1 MSNVPIVS
9 KKRAGSK
16 KSQSQSAGSPFP
28 VDILPGLFH
37 EINTCEDQDSRQD
50 FLPGKGVLAD
60 HDGNER
66 GDDRL
71 HVVVHADCCRA
82 DSLQRH
88 RDEQVGEERRPE
100 EDVEDRA
107 QFREVP
113 NLPVESGSVEHMPEG
128 EGDQRQCREEE
139 HPFHHRDR

>member
-1 MSNVPIVS
+1 MSNVPNVS
-9 KKRAGSK
+9 SF
-16 KSQSQSAGSPFP
+16 PFLHVFP
-28 VDILPGLFH
+28 AFALCH

-71 HVVVHADCCRA
+71 HVIVHADRCRA

-88 RDEQVGEERRPE
+88 RDEQIGKERRPE
-100 EDVEDRA
+100 EDVKDRT

-113 NLPVESGSVEHMPEG
+113 NLPVECRSVEHMSRPEIG
-128 EGDQRQCREEE
+128 
-139 HPFHHRDR
+139 

>member
-1 MSNVPIVS
+1 MSNVPNVS
-9 KKRAGSK
+9 SF
-16 KSQSQSAGSPFP
+16 PFLHVFP
-28 VDILPGLFH
+28 AFALCH

-107 QFREVP
+107 
-113 NLPVESGSVEHMPEG
+113 SSVKSQTSRWKAG
-128 EGDQRQCREEE
+128 ASSTCRKVKGTSVSVVKRNIHFIIVTDE
-139 HPFHHRDR
+139 

>member
-1 MSNVPIVS
+1 MSNVPNVS
-9 KKRAGSK
+9 SF
-16 KSQSQSAGSPFP
+16 PFLHVFP
-28 VDILPGLFH
+28 AFALCH

-82 DSLQRH
+82 DSFQRH

-139 HPFHHRDR
+139 HTFHQRDRLIAQGERY